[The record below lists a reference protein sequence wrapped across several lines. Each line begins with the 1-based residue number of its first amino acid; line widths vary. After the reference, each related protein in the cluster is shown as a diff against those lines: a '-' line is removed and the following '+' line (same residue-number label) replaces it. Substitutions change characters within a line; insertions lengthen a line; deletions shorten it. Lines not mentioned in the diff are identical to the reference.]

1 MKKKYIITVI
11 TSILMVVLIAGIQKI
26 ILEKKESRFVRV
38 GALYVGDSSNTYTG
52 NFIKAQKAIE
62 KKFGNQVEFIPMFNV
77 LEGNCENSLQILV
90 DKKCD
95 IIFTTSY
102 GYGDMAKEFA
112 KKYPNIQF
120 CHATGDNAN
129 IESFVPNYHTFMG
142 RIYEGRYTAGVVA
155 GLKLQEL
162 IDKGQIKKEDA
173 LIGYVG
179 AFPYAEVISGFTAFF
194 LGVQSVVPSS
204 KMIVKY
210 TNSWTDFVKE
220 KNCTKELIDQ
230 GCIVISQH
238 SDTAGPATACEETDS
253 TKNVFLVSYNQS
265 MADVAPTTYLIG
277 SKINWT
283 PYMVGAVE
291 AVLNNKS
298 IEKNVDAVFFK
309 NDACAGFD
317 KNWVEILELNTIVA
331 ADGTKENIEK
341 IKKQISKGE
350 IDVFKGDFIGV
361 NPENPLDTI
370 NLNVPYKENSFS
382 SAPSFS
388 YILKDKII
396 VQ

>member
-1 MKKKYIITVI
+1 MKQKYVITVV
-11 TSILMVVLIAGIQKI
+11 TSILMIVLITGIQKI
-26 ILEKKESRFVRV
+26 VLEKKQNRFVRV
-38 GALYVGDSSNTYTG
+38 GALYVGDSSTTYTG

-62 KKFGNQVEFIPMFNV
+62 KKFGSQVEFIPMFNV
-77 LEGNCENSLQILV
+77 PEGNCDNSLQTLV

-95 IIFTTSY
+95 IIFTTSF
-102 GYGDMAKEFA
+102 GYGDVAKKFA
-112 KKYPNIQF
+112 KRYPNIQF

-129 IESFVPNYHTFMG
+129 TEPFVPNYHTFMG
-142 RIYEGRYTAGVVA
+142 RIYEGRYIAGVVA

-162 IDKGQIKKEDA
+162 IDKGQLKAEEA

-204 KMIVKY
+204 KMFVKY
-210 TNSWTDFVKE
+210 TYSWTDFIKE
-220 KNCTKELIDQ
+220 KNCTKELIEQ
-230 GCIVISQH
+230 GCVIISQH

-253 TKNVFLVSYNQS
+253 SKNVFLVSYNQS

-283 PYMVGAVE
+283 PYMIGAVE
-291 AVLNNKS
+291 AVLNKKS
-298 IEKNVDAVFFK
+298 IEKNVDAFFFK
-309 NDACAGFD
+309 NDACAGFN
-317 KNWVEILELNTIVA
+317 KNWVEMLELNTLVA
-331 ADGTKENIEK
+331 TEGTKDKIEK
-341 IKKQISKGE
+341 LKKQISKGE
-350 IDVFKGDFIGV
+350 IDVFKGDFTGV
-361 NPENPLDTI
+361 NPDNPLDTI
-370 NLNVPYKENSFS
+370 DLNVSYKENSFS
-382 SAPSFS
+382 SAPSFF

>member
-11 TSILMVVLIAGIQKI
+11 TSILMVVLIAGIQKT

-129 IESFVPNYHTFMG
+129 IEPFVPNYHTFMG

-298 IEKNVDAVFFK
+298 IEKNVDAEFFK